1 MTAPMVEALE
11 SPVRRTPDALQAL
24 KLWTPRHLLVAFLAA
39 VAVALVIG
47 IPSVLIPNP
56 VFGREIP
63 PVWWN
68 YPVWLLTSVLSGM
81 LIATYLAPGRAAAAA
96 PEDQSIRRS
105 SRWGLAGGL
114 LAWFA
119 VGCPV
124 CNKLVLLALGYSGA
138 LAWFAPA
145 QAYLAAAGLL
155 VTAIALYFRLKG
167 QISCPVGPR
176 AAAPGPRSVAS
187 RSGV

>member
-96 PEDQSIRRS
+96 PEDEPEDAREDQSIRRS

-124 CNKLVLLALGYSGA
+124 CNKLVLMAVGTTGALGLWA
-138 LAWFAPA
+138 PVQPFLAVVSVI
-145 QAYLAAAGLL
+145 LLAGL
-155 VTAIALYFRLKG
+155 
-167 QISCPVGPR
+167 VGWRWRRRPCGDG
-176 AAAPGPRSVAS
+176 ACN
-187 RSGV
+187 